1 MFFYYTKKWDGLLR
15 SKMHGKMI
23 CSIDEKSKIAAQ
35 TLLETSKK
43 KVMGCQELKKV
54 AKVFDVKSEKIS

>member
-1 MFFYYTKKWDGLLR
+1 
-15 SKMHGKMI
+15 MHGKMI